1 MKEWKTADDIL
12 DYAIENEQGAVD
24 FYRELAGKATKSWV
38 KKIFE
43 DYAKEEE
50 GHKAKIEAVKAG
62 RKLQPVEKKVL
73 DLKLGDY
80 LVDIEPTSDMDYQ
93 SALVLAMKREKA
105 AFRLYTALAE
115 QMEDHEELRDLFLLL
130 AQEEAKH
137 KLRFEIEYDEQILTE
152 N

>member
-24 FYRELAGKATKSWV
+24 FYRELAEKSSTPGV
-38 KKIFE
+38 RELFE
-43 DYAKEEE
+43 EYAKEEE
-50 GHKAKIEAVKAG
+50 VHKANIEAVKAG
-62 RKLQPVEKKVL
+62 QKLKPVSAKVL

-80 LVDIEPTSDMDYQ
+80 LVTVETSPNMDYQ
-93 SALVLAMKREKA
+93 SALILAMQREKA
-105 AFRLYTALAE
+105 AFRLYTALAAKVG
-115 QMEDHEELRDLFLLL
+115 DEELRDLFLRL

-137 KLRFEIEYDEQILTE
+137 KLHFEIEYDEHILTE

>member
-80 LVDIEPTSDMDYQ
+80 LVDIEPTPDMDYQ

-137 KLRFEIEYDEQILTE
+137 KLRFEIEYDEHVLTE